1 MRSYSSP
8 FWSNLN
14 HLKLLLTTL
23 SRFSIHYKFTITFIS
38 HEVTELQN
46 HSVCAFSFSSRIISF
61 NSFRITSSGAFCPV
75 HNSIW
80 AALWNWTYQ
89 DHSGFCSPSS
99 QHFSGMRSWTG
110 CSRHQNK
117 TVLAWLVQ
125 IFVYGFLYCPWF
137 CVLSPY
143 WRFFGF
149 LKWLPCNLFHIKEWQ
164 PGWCVCSTI
173 SNIRCWRFSSPIA
186 FSSFRHCLNSASS
199 LWTSFIQALK
209 LIIP

>member
-1 MRSYSSP
+1 MVLLSHTHLCTCRQGHQRCGRQGLIPISNTGVIIVTRSGP
-8 FWSNLN
+8 A
-14 HLKLLLTTL
+14 HVVECH
-23 SRFSIHYKFTITFIS
+23 ITITFIS

-46 HSVCAFSFSSRIISF
+46 HSVCAFSFSSQIISF
-61 NSFRITSSGAFCPV
+61 NSFRIASSGAFYPV

-143 WRFFGF
+143 
-149 LKWLPCNLFHIKEWQ
+149 
-164 PGWCVCSTI
+164 
-173 SNIRCWRFSSPIA
+173 
-186 FSSFRHCLNSASS
+186 
-199 LWTSFIQALK
+199 
-209 LIIP
+209 